1 MIVKPVLIAVF
12 WSLALWG
19 AFDMVRG
26 ARKMRAPRKYK
37 DALFAWSERPVSSF
51 KYDRISWVA
60 IMIHGTS
67 VVLIGLIVLVS
78 FMTRPFNAIASSFI
92 MMFILVGIMAIVGQI
107 CGSLLFYPLALA
119 LAGDRYIAIANEG
132 ILWAGNLIPWNAF
145 CCFRLDPENNMIQ
158 LWSASLR
165 GTPAFMLTP
174 PKEYALGVAEILQT
188 HLPGENMTAPP
199 SLVEQY
205 LLPILMAV
213 VCIPVL
219 VAACFVLQLPLEIT
233 LMVDSVLMYLLV
245 IVGGPVLLRSLLG
258 RNMKPAAVE

>member
-1 MIVKPVLIAVF
+1 
-12 WSLALWG
+12 
-19 AFDMVRG
+19 
-26 ARKMRAPRKYK
+26 MRAPRRYK
-37 DALFAWSERPVSSF
+37 DALLAWSERPLSSF

-92 MMFILVGIMAIVGQI
+92 MMIVLVGMIAIVGQI
-107 CGSLLFYPLALA
+107 CGGLLFYPLALS
-119 LAGDRYIAIANEG
+119 LAGDRYIAISTEG

-145 CCFRLDPENNMIQ
+145 CCFRLDPESNMIQ
-158 LWSASLR
+158 LRSASLR

-174 PKEYALGVAEILQT
+174 PKEYASGVIDILQR
-188 HLPGENMTAPP
+188 HLPNENMVSPP
-199 SLVEQY
+199 SLVEQF
-205 LLPILMAV
+205 LLPITMAV

-219 VAACFVLQLPLEIT
+219 IAACFVLQLPLELT
-233 LMVDSVLMYLLV
+233 LIVNGVLMYLLM

-258 RNMKPAAVE
+258 KNTRRAAVEA